1 MPFAIILRNIYRSLL
16 SGFLMK
22 LVKGV
27 TLLSAAMMLAA
38 CGSSSSDDEDDGVN
52 YPSTYEF
59 SSKLEEGQSSVKFT
73 GQAARQI
80 LIGEM
85 KNATGSVGIDQV
97 DLEAIY
103 SQGSSV
109 LDDSNI
115 YGVDDGFGTPV
126 YISAPEGFTI
136 AQSDYTKVFAGAGSK
151 KLSDKTAGCDNELS
165 ATQFIGW
172 DVATLVDCDTDKN
185 DDAVNYHDAPYSL
198 MVEWI
203 DAAAINAVDTDLGLN
218 YQQLFQKFLLG
229 SVAFSQTAED
239 YLKATKL
246 ATANNTDAK
255 DGTESYT
262 ALEHSWDEGF
272 GYFGASTDYLNIAD
286 ATINGKTYHSDV
298 NADGEIDLLKGE
310 YNFGLA
316 QYANKHDVL
325 TGTTDLSSEIMIS
338 FLEGRQL
345 IQDNH
350 GTNPADDSTF
360 NTELAAI
367 SIRAVQGLEK
377 IFAISV
383 IKYINETISDLDA
396 YVVGAGNN
404 EVDDL
409 AKHWSE
415 LKGFALGL
423 QFSPIPTFSEAELL
437 ELHSK
442 IGQSPINQLE
452 NVHNDKALYIEALE
466 AARTMIQE
474 KFDFDVE
481 AVKTWG

>member
-1 MPFAIILRNIYRSLL
+1 
-16 SGFLMK
+16 MK

-38 CGSSSSDDEDDGVN
+38 CGSSSSSDDDSVD

-85 KNATGSVGIDQV
+85 KNATGDSEVTKDE
-97 DLEAIY
+97 LTSIY
-103 SQGSSV
+103 SGGSSV
-109 LDDSNI
+109 LDDDNI
-115 YGVDDGFGTPV
+115 YGADDGNGTPV
-126 YISAPEGFTI
+126 HISVPEGFTLV
-136 AQSDYTKVFAGAGSK
+136 QNNYTDVANPDTGAGSK

-165 ATQFIGW
+165 TTQFIGW
-172 DVATLVDCDTDKN
+172 DVTTLVDCGTGNN
-185 DDAVNYHDAPYSL
+185 DEAVNYHDAPYSL

-203 DAAAINAVDTDLGLN
+203 DAAAISVIDRDLGLN

-229 SVAFSQTAED
+229 AVAFSQTAED
-239 YLKATKL
+239 YLKTTKL
-246 ATANNTDAK
+246 ATADNTDAK
-255 DGTESYT
+255 DVDGPYT

-286 ATINGKTYHSDV
+286 VTIDGKTYHSDV

-325 TGTTDLSSEIMIS
+325 TGTTDLSSEIMIA

-367 SIRAVQGLEK
+367 SNRAVQGLEK

-383 IKYINETISDLDA
+383 IKYINETISDLDGYA
-396 YVVGAGNN
+396 VGAENN
-404 EVDDL
+404 EVDEL

-423 QFSPIPTFSEAELL
+423 QFSPISTFSEAELAQ
-437 ELHSK
+437 LHGL

>member
-1 MPFAIILRNIYRSLL
+1 
-16 SGFLMK
+16 
-22 LVKGV
+22 
-27 TLLSAAMMLAA
+27 MLAA
-38 CGSSSSDDEDDGVN
+38 CGSSSDDEAGVN

-59 SSKLEEGQSSVKFT
+59 ASKLEDGQSAVKFT

-80 LIGEM
+80 LIGEI
-85 KNATGSVGIDQV
+85 KNATGNAEIDKA
-97 DLEAIY
+97 DLETIY

-109 LDDSNI
+109 LDDANI
-115 YGVDDGFGTPV
+115 YGADAGFGTPV
-126 YISAPEGFTI
+126 HISAPEGFTI
-136 AQSDYTKVFAGAGSK
+136 AQSDYTKVFEGAGSK

-172 DVATLVDCDTDKN
+172 TVATLVDCGTSKN
-185 DDAVNYHDAPYSL
+185 EDAVDYHDAPYSL

-203 DAAAINAVDTDLGLN
+203 DAAAVNKVDTALGLN

-229 SVAFSQTAED
+229 AVAFSQTAED
-239 YLKATKL
+239 YLKTTKL
-246 ATANNTDAK
+246 ATADNSIAK
-255 DGTESYT
+255 DTDGPYT

-298 NADGEIDLLKGE
+298 SGEGEIDLLKGE

-316 QYANKHDVL
+316 QYASKHDVL
-325 TGTTDLSSEIMIS
+325 TGTTDLSSDIMIA

-345 IQDNH
+345 IQDNI
-350 GTNPADDSTF
+350 GTNPADSAGF

-367 SIRAVQGLEK
+367 SDRAVKGMEK

-383 IKYINETISDLDA
+383 IKYINETISDLGN
-396 YVVGAGNN
+396 YTVGAGDQD
-404 EVDDL
+404 VDDL

-423 QFSPIPTFSEAELL
+423 QFSPIASMDEDKQLA
-437 ELHSK
+437 LHAL
-442 IGQSPINQLE
+442 IGQSPITQLNSKTVTQE
-452 NVHNDKALYIEALE
+452 YIDDLI
-466 AARTMIQE
+466 AARALVQE
-474 KFDFDVE
+474 AFGFDAE
-481 AVKTWG
+481 AVKTWGA